1 MTTRIQYYD
10 EWSREKCEVLRK
22 EVVELKNSLD
32 EKQLKVANEYI
43 RTCII
48 NLPTVFEYLNL
59 CACDSDRDDSVMA
72 YVNRTAEYIVY
83 RCQEEG
89 FRDGIECGFYA
100 DPCYERN
107 K

>member
-1 MTTRIQYYD
+1 MSSRIQYHD
-10 EWSREKCEVLRK
+10 VWSHEKCEVFRK
-22 EVVELKNSLD
+22 EVVTLKNSLN
-32 EKQLKVANEYI
+32 EKQLKLANEYI

-59 CACDSDRDDSVMA
+59 CACDVNRDHSVMA

-83 RCQEEG
+83 RCQEES

-100 DPCYERN
+100 DPVLCDE
-107 K
+107 